1 MKIAIVV
8 WDLSVSGGTQRQA
21 LEFARYLKRSGHEV
35 KLYSAYLDRSKCY
48 PGLIEGL
55 EVASLHEKEYAK
67 TRNEVITWVLHPL
80 EPFFPSEEKHLARMI
95 PSGFDVVNCHDQ
107 RAYRTA
113 YYYKRRTGAPV
124 LWMMNDLPKSLS
136 RPKWKPGARG
146 ALDRIHHV
154 AFGGPVGRF
163 LDVQHVRTLD
173 RVAVLDRGTA
183 EAFRSITGRGS
194 TVVRSGLDPKA
205 FDFRLRPLD
214 TAKRPLVVLAVGI
227 FFPHRRFE
235 DLVNA
240 ASELV
245 KAGLDVRVDIVG
257 SEDYDREY
265 SGQIRALV
273 SRLGLRDRVR
283 FVGSASEAE
292 LRRMYSESDAFV
304 FPNFPQTW
312 GLAVFEAMASGTPT
326 VVSTGC
332 GASEILADGENAL
345 LVPPGRPD
353 MIASQLRRLFTD
365 RALYSKLSSEG
376 RRFVEKNVSWDSY
389 GDTIMRL
396 FAEAGA
402 GKKEAT

>member
-1 MKIAIVV
+1 MRVAIVV

-21 LEFARYLKRSGHEV
+21 LEFARYLKRNRHEV

-48 PGLIEGL
+48 PSLIEGL
-55 EVASLHEKEYAK
+55 DAEALFEVEYAK
-67 TRNEVITWVLHPL
+67 TRNEVTTWVLHPL
-80 EPFFPSEEKHLARMI
+80 EPFFPSEEKRLARMI
-95 PSGFDVVNCHDQ
+95 PSGFDIVNCHDQ

-113 YYYKRRTGAPV
+113 YYYKHRTGAPV

-136 RPKWKPGARG
+136 RPRWRPGARG
-146 ALDRIHHV
+146 VFDRVHNV

-173 RVAVLDRGTA
+173 RVAVLDKGTS
-183 EAFRSITGRGS
+183 EAFRSVTGLGA

-205 FDFRLRPLD
+205 FDFRQKPL
-214 TAKRPLVVLAVGI
+214 AASKAPLVILAVGI

-245 KAGLDVRVDIVG
+245 KGGLDVRVDIVG
-257 SEDYDREY
+257 SEDYDKEY
-265 SGQIRALV
+265 SGQVRALV
-273 SRLGLRDRVR
+273 SRLGLEDRVR
-283 FVGSASEAE
+283 FVGPVSEAE

-376 RRFVEKNVSWDSY
+376 RRFVEKSVSWDSY
-389 GDTIMRL
+389 GDTIMKL
-396 FAEAGA
+396 FADAGA
-402 GKKEAT
+402 GKKGAP